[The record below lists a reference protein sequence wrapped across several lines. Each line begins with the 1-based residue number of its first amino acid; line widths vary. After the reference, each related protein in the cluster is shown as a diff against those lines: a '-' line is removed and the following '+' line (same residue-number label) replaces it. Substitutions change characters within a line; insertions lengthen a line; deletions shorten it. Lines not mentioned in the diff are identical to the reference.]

1 VRTTSPDRRKAVLD
15 AALAAFG
22 QAAYDD
28 VSVSEVARTAGVAQG
43 LPFHYF
49 GSKRGLYLAVVE
61 RVITEGDEAH
71 PVPER
76 GADPGAAVRAVLQR
90 HVAFLR
96 DNPLA
101 VTLALNGAALD
112 PEVRSTVEQTR
123 QRGAERLLTTLGI
136 DRPGPAVRAL
146 TRAWLAFLDRLT
158 ADWLRYRPFGEADL
172 IRVLCGSLADL
183 LETAR
188 FLEPE
193 TIALANLAALR
204 SCDAA

>member
-1 VRTTSPDRRKAVLD
+1 MPRTTSPDRRKAVLD

-61 RVITEGDEAH
+61 RVINEGDEAH
-71 PVPER
+71 PVAER
-76 GADPGAAVRAVLQR
+76 GPDPGAAVRAVLRR

-101 VTLALNGAALD
+101 ITLALNGAALD

-123 QRGAERLLTTLGI
+123 QRGAERLLTILGI

-158 ADWLRYRPFGEADL
+158 ADWLRDQPFGEADL

-188 FLEPE
+188 PLEPE
-193 TIALANLAALR
+193 SIALVSLAALR
-204 SCDAA
+204 G